1 MIRIIHHILDG
12 HRVLVL
18 TGHLERDR
26 LFAPAFQIPAVVIHI
41 SDCGR
46 IFRGGVSRTGGLI
59 IRRHEA
65 LRGNGDRIFQ
75 MAVHHP
81 GGCGIIPC
89 RQGHRLRT
97 CMARGLVGAA
107 HGDFDAVQKFRRPGL
122 HPLGGQGQIA
132 AADDDLSACVH
143 LGAVLI
149 SCSGNGPAVEDI
161 ARSQRGL
168 DRLVRRN
175 GGLDFLIALQ
185 TGLSFRNIVLSQCL
199 ALVAPIILDL
209 IGVLIFL

>member
-1 MIRIIHHILDG
+1 
-12 HRVLVL
+12 
-18 TGHLERDR
+18 
-26 LFAPAFQIPAVVIHI
+26 
-41 SDCGR
+41 
-46 IFRGGVSRTGGLI
+46 
-59 IRRHEA
+59 
-65 LRGNGDRIFQ
+65 

-107 HGDFDAVQKFRRPGL
+107 HGDFDADSEIQASRP
-122 HPLGGQGQIA
+122 PPTWRSGQIA
-132 AADDDLSACVH
+132 TADDNLSACVH

-168 DRLVRRN
+168 DRLCQKEWRLGLPLAASDRSEFQEHRNQSVPRFGRPNHTGSDRCSHLPLTPAADRR
-175 GGLDFLIALQ
+175 GKWCSRLDSCCSSWLH
-185 TGLSFRNIVLSQCL
+185 
-199 ALVAPIILDL
+199 
-209 IGVLIFL
+209 

>member
-1 MIRIIHHILDG
+1 
-12 HRVLVL
+12 
-18 TGHLERDR
+18 
-26 LFAPAFQIPAVVIHI
+26 
-41 SDCGR
+41 
-46 IFRGGVSRTGGLI
+46 
-59 IRRHEA
+59 
-65 LRGNGDRIFQ
+65 
-75 MAVHHP
+75 
-81 GGCGIIPC
+81 
-89 RQGHRLRT
+89 
-97 CMARGLVGAA
+97 MARGLVGAA

-185 TGLSFRNIVLSQCL
+185 TGLSFRNSVLSQCP

>member
-1 MIRIIHHILDG
+1 
-12 HRVLVL
+12 
-18 TGHLERDR
+18 
-26 LFAPAFQIPAVVIHI
+26 
-41 SDCGR
+41 
-46 IFRGGVSRTGGLI
+46 
-59 IRRHEA
+59 
-65 LRGNGDRIFQ
+65 
-75 MAVHHP
+75 
-81 GGCGIIPC
+81 
-89 RQGHRLRT
+89 
-97 CMARGLVGAA
+97 MARGLVGAA

-122 HPLGGQGQIA
+122 HPLGGQGQM
-132 AADDDLSACVH
+132 LPRMTTFRCVH